1 MDRREWELTVRDY
14 SPELVDQLKHRNGL
28 DAVEVRD
35 LTLEDIFKDYFR
47 ISTNTASLHKEEQS
61 CLTN

>member
-47 ISTNTASLHKEEQS
+47 INTNTASLHKEEQS